1 MKITLFAKKFESP
14 KAWARNGDDVVKGFI
29 IFDLVI
35 NKHVGFMFSTKLVN
49 KTFNHRNP
57 FKSIFAALESE
68 AVGMLKYD
76 ALKDRVRYKNIWGEL

>member
-14 KAWARNGDDVVKGFI
+14 KSWAYTDDDIVRGFI

-35 NKHVGFMFSTKLVN
+35 NNHVGFMFSTKLVN
-49 KTFNHRNP
+49 KTFSNRNP

-68 AVGMLKYD
+68 TIGMGKYD
-76 ALKDRVRYKNIWGEL
+76 ALKERVKYKKLWGKL